1 MDYMDYMDYYF
12 DYCGR
17 ERMQMRMQRRSRPLF
32 FSFPFFYPM
41 VIQQLSNSYPTLT
54 STVMYIMYNGLY
66 RARCIAI
73 YLSHLYTLYPTLYY
87 FG

>member
-1 MDYMDYMDYYF
+1 MDYMDYYF

-32 FSFPFFYPM
+32 LFFFSFSLFSIQWLSGSYLA
-41 VIQQLSNSYPTLT
+41 VIQRFT
-54 STVMYIMYNGLY
+54 STVIYNGLY

-73 YLSHLYTLYPTLYY
+73 YLSHLYTLYPTLLY
-87 FG
+87 FS